1 MTTITR
7 YGLAGM
13 LLVVIASVLQFGLTY
28 YQGRITTLQR
38 DVAEITAVARQQ
50 QTTLDQIEVQRQAV
64 AAIDIKYTKELA
76 DAKSENE
83 RLRAD
88 IANGTKRLQL
98 NATCTKP
105 VSKATGPASVP
116 DDASPRY
123 DAEFERNYLS
133 LRERIGIATTQINGL
148 QAYINNVCLMPRPE
162 SRNGS

>member
-50 QTTLDQIEVQRQAV
+50 QTTLDQIETQRQDV
-64 AAIDIKYTKELA
+64 AAIDIKYTRELA

-88 IANGTKRLQL
+88 IESGTKRLQL
-98 NATCTKP
+98 NATCPKP
-105 VSKATGPASVP
+105 VPKATGTTGMDDVTGPELTPAARR
-116 DDASPRY
+116 D
-123 DAEFERNYLS
+123 YLS
-133 LRERIGIATTQINGL
+133 LRERIGIATTQIEGL
-148 QAYINNVCLMPRPE
+148 QAYITNVCLKP
-162 SRNGS
+162 

>member
-98 NATCTKP
+98 NATCSKP
-105 VSKATGPASVP
+105 VPKTTGPASVP
-116 DDASPRY
+116 DDASARLTNA
-123 DAEFERNYLS
+123 AERDYLS
-133 LRERIGIATTQINGL
+133 LRERIGIATML
-148 QAYINNVCLMPRPE
+148 PPVSHRSP
-162 SRNGS
+162 